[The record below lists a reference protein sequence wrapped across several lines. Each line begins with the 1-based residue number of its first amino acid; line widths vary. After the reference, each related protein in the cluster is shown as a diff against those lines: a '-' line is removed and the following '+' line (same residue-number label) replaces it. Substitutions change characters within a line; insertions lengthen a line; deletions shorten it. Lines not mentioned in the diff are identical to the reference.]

1 MKAVPPTTAAW
12 MLKHLAPG
20 ERNEALEGDLLEE
33 FQRRRSAS
41 WYWRQVLLAILAF
54 PNVSRI
60 AWLTFWAATFAAV
73 WIYGLHTISSLTA
86 HFPFQ
91 AAFGNWLDRE
101 PYGQAIGIA
110 EGIVFYLA
118 GPVSVYL
125 ALARNLSLRSLAVGV
140 GAGAL
145 TIFLLPFFQSHL
157 YTPLSYFFAYA
168 LAKHWNVTLWMRW
181 YDILQGSQAPVGIIP
196 LLVAMCAA
204 SLCRTR
210 LVRFDPKEPS
220 PHESKPA
227 ASLQEKSTGA

>member
-1 MKAVPPTTAAW
+1 MKAIPPTTATW
-12 MLKHLAPG
+12 MLKHLASAEG
-20 ERNEALEGDLLEE
+20 NEELEGDLLEE

-54 PNVSRI
+54 PNASRI
-60 AWLTFWAATFAAV
+60 AWLTFWAAIFAAV
-73 WIYGLHTISSLTA
+73 WVSGLHTISSLMA
-86 HFPFQ
+86 HFRFQ

-101 PYGQAIGIA
+101 SYGKTIWVA
-110 EGIVFYLA
+110 EGIAFYLA
-118 GPVSVYL
+118 GPVTVYL

-140 GAGAL
+140 GVGVL
-145 TIFLLPFFQSHL
+145 TIFLFPLVQPHL

-168 LAKHWNVTLWMRW
+168 LAKHWNVTLWLRW

-210 LVRFDPKEPS
+210 SPKLDPKESPS
-220 PHESKPA
+220 DESKPA
-227 ASLQEKSTGA
+227 ASLQENSTGA